1 MILAYDCIPC
11 VVSHIVH
18 MSQLATDDEELR
30 RHIITRALNNLTDID
45 YTLTPPEHAARL
57 HRVIYD
63 VMGTMDIYREI
74 KDRSTEVA
82 RALLPEMRTVLAGR
96 EHSFEALIRLV
107 IAGNIIDIGADR
119 HFKLEGVRDRLLEV
133 FDMTIDTRAIAELET
148 AMDNAKS
155 IFYIADN
162 CGEAVFDRLLIE
174 RYRDKI
180 TLGVRGRPVLN
191 DVTPREA
198 VMSGLDIVPMIDTG
212 DSAPG
217 VSLRSSRPEFL
228 EALHGADLIVSKGQG
243 NFESLCDEDLPIFY
257 LLRVK
262 CKVISEMLDGAEL
275 GSLQVI
281 NHAERRKKHETR
293 KKCGSACV
301 QTV

>member
-18 MSQLATDDEELR
+18 MTQLVTDDEDTR
-30 RHIITRALNNLTDID
+30 RHIIARALNNLRDID
-45 YTLTPPEHAARL
+45 YTLTPPEHATRL
-57 HRVIYD
+57 HKVIYE
-63 VMGTMDIYREI
+63 VMGAVDIYREI
-74 KDRSTEVA
+74 KDRSTEA
-82 RALLPEMRTVLAGR
+82 ALALLPDMRRILSEKGDAFDTLVR
-96 EHSFEALIRLV
+96 VV
-107 IAGNIIDIGADR
+107 IAGNIIDFGADR
-119 HFKLEGVRDRLLEV
+119 HFRLEDVRERILEV
-133 FDMTIDTRAIAELET
+133 FDMPVDTAAVAELRA
-148 AMDNAKS
+148 AMDAASS

-198 VMSGLDIVPMIDTG
+198 VMSGLDIVPMVDTG

-217 VSLRSSRPEFL
+217 VSLRYSSPEFL
-228 EALHGADLIVSKGQG
+228 ETLRGADLIVAKGQG
-243 NFESLCDEDLPIFY
+243 NFESLCDEDLPIFF

-262 CKVISEMLDGAEL
+262 CKVVSEMLNHAAL

-281 NHAERRKKHETR
+281 NHLKRSEIVD
-293 KKCGSACV
+293 S
-301 QTV
+301 